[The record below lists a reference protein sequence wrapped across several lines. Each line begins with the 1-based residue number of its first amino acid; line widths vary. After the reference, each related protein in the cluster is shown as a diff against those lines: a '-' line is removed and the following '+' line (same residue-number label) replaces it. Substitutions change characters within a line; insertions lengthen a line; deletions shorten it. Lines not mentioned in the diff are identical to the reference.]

1 MKENILFGSSFETS
15 LRILML
21 LDELNLALDKNQISC
36 IDFMAIYGADFDLL
50 DENLHGNGLFRFSEF
65 SAKSLVITE
74 TIKHLVVDSLISFV
88 STPAGYS
95 YTINDIGK
103 NAIAR
108 ISDSYEKEY
117 RIAVRAVQNAFPDFH
132 SDQMQQKI
140 FNTTISSLEVEDE

>member
-1 MKENILFGSSFETS
+1 MGKEKMKENILFGSSFETS

-74 TIKHLVVDSLISFV
+74 RSEE
-88 STPAGYS
+88 
-95 YTINDIGK
+95 
-103 NAIAR
+103 R
-108 ISDSYEKEY
+108 
-117 RIAVRAVQNAFPDFH
+117 R
-132 SDQMQQKI
+132 
-140 FNTTISSLEVEDE
+140 